1 MKFQIIA
8 LAALAS
14 LSLVTT
20 AFAGNVAAPPKP
32 AKTTAAATS
41 HTPMTPA
48 QTHAL
53 WQAAQTKLKA
63 DHLYNG
69 PINGQPTDQ
78 TMAAIRTFQSLHD
91 LTQTGRLDQP
101 TRQAL
106 GI

>member
-1 MKFQIIA
+1 MRLQIIA

-14 LSLVTT
+14 LSLATT
-20 AFAGNVAAPPKP
+20 AFAGGAAAPSPKTP
-32 AKTTAAATS
+32 TQASATS

-48 QTHAL
+48 QTQAL

-69 PINGQPTDQ
+69 PINGQRTDQ
-78 TMAAIRTFQSLHD
+78 TMAAIRTFQSLHQ
-91 LTQTGRLDQP
+91 LTQSGQLDQP